1 MELTGAEYIVE
12 CLKAEGVKH
21 IFGVSGS
28 PLLSI
33 MDVLYRTPEIRYIQ
47 SQNEQ
52 GAAYMANGYARAT
65 RSTSV
70 CLVSPG
76 GGITNSVSGMA
87 QAFATA
93 TPTLFM
99 ATEETSR
106 LEGMGISLAHA
117 LDTQALMK
125 PITKLAMRVEPV
137 ERIGES
143 IRTGFRV
150 TANGRKGPVYLGI
163 PRDMLG
169 KKTQP
174 SLSPP
179 QEYRPGGRVRG
190 DAKDISKA
198 AELLAAA
205 QRPAVLADD
214 AVYWDRAQGLLVE
227 LAERLGTPVVA
238 TENNKGMISE
248 DHPLAMGV
256 ASIHGSPPAV
266 YALQNA
272 DVILALGC
280 NFGQF
285 TTAGFGHK
293 VIPEKA
299 KIIQVDSDACSL
311 GKIYPLAAGIE
322 GSIDSVLE
330 DLLLEMKERK
340 IDRRPLSN
348 NSWVRDTSKKKEE
361 WEKSLEPLQK
371 SDKMPIQRI
380 RLMHDLRRA
389 LPADAVVAGGSGGT
403 HGWFEYAFKAF
414 VHTTYFGGW
423 HAIGAEVGESLGAR
437 VALPDRTVVAICG
450 DGGFMMSLQEIATA
464 VAYKIPVLMVICH
477 NNAFGNMRHT
487 QVKKYGSR
495 FMGTD
500 LPIPN
505 LADVAR
511 DFGAYGE
518 RVEKPDQIIPAVN
531 RGLSS
536 GKFALLD
543 VIIDNSPENLVPPGS
558 IGAEGWQ

>member
-28 PLLSI
+28 PLLSLL
-33 MDVLYRTPEIRYIQ
+33 DVIHHTPEIHYIQ

-52 GAAYMANGYARAT
+52 GAVYMANGYARAT
-65 RSTSV
+65 RNTSV

-76 GGITNSVSGMA
+76 GGITNSVSGIA

-93 TPTLFM
+93 TPTLVM

-125 PITKLAMRVEPV
+125 PITKLAMRVEPA
-137 ERIGES
+137 ERIGDS

-150 TANGRKGPVYLGI
+150 TLADRKGPVYLGF
-163 PRDMLG
+163 PRDVLG
-169 KKTQP
+169 KKAQA
-174 SLSPP
+174 SLTSPE
-179 QEYRPGGRVRG
+179 QYRTGGRVRG

-198 AELLAAA
+198 AELLATA
-205 QRPAVLADD
+205 QRPVVLADD
-214 AVYWDRAQGLLVE
+214 AVYWDKAQGLLLE
-227 LAERLGTPVVA
+227 LAEKLGMPVVA
-238 TENNKGMISE
+238 TENNKGMVPE
-248 DHPLAMGV
+248 DHILAMGV

-272 DVILALGC
+272 DVILVLGC

-293 VIPEKA
+293 IIPEKA
-299 KIIQVDSDACSL
+299 GIIQVDPDPCSL
-311 GKIYPLAAGIE
+311 GKIYPMAAGIE
-322 GSIDSVLE
+322 GNIDSVLQ

-340 IDRRPLSN
+340 IDRRPLNN
-348 NSWVRDTSKKKEE
+348 NSWVKDVTRKKQE
-361 WEKSLEPLQK
+361 WEKSIEPLQK
-371 SDKMPIQRI
+371 SDKVPIQRF
-380 RLMHDLRRA
+380 RLMHDLRQA
-389 LPADAVVAGGSGGT
+389 LPGDAIVAGGSGGT
-403 HGWFEYAFKAF
+403 HGWFEYAFKAL

-423 HAIGAEVGESLGAR
+423 HAIGAEIGESLGAK
-437 VALPDRTVVAICG
+437 VGLPEKTIVAICG

-464 VAYKIPVLMVICH
+464 VSYNIPVICVICH

-487 QVKKYGSR
+487 QIKKFGSR
-495 FMGTD
+495 FIGTD

-511 DFGAYGE
+511 DFGAYSE
-518 RVEKPDQIIPAVN
+518 RVETPDQIIPSVKRALN
-531 RGLSS
+531 S